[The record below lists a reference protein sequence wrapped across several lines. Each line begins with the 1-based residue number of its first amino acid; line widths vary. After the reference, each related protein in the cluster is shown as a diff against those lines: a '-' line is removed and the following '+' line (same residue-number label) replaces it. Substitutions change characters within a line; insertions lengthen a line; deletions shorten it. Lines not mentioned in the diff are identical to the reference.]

1 MHKAIH
7 EANLF
12 YKMNG
17 LIDENCRYQTSE
29 DLLCETGEVSHK
41 ETTFTGHHAE
51 HNEHDPEPNPTSPW
65 QELQV
70 WVWRT
75 ELKPILQYYNNEPH
89 TIRSM
94 CNWTLCPVSPMEI
107 KGKLL
112 LWTSSQ
118 LCAVQYGE
126 TGRWSLVGKLIKLPV
141 LPTPFKLF
149 CLEWVGRAKVHIF
162 RINDWP
168 L

>member
-1 MHKAIH
+1 MKIADIRQVKISSVKRVKYRTRKQPSQATTPNIMSMTQNPIQHLHGRNSKSG
-7 EANLF
+7 
-12 YKMNG
+12 Y
-17 LIDENCRYQTSE
+17 DEQNW
-29 DLLCETGEVSHK
+29 
-41 ETTFTGHHAE
+41 
-51 HNEHDPEPNPTSPW
+51 N
-65 QELQV
+65 QEND
-70 WVWRT
+70 W
-75 ELKPILQYYNNEPH
+75 QYYNNEPH

-162 RINDWP
+162 RINGWH